1 MASNYFPEIVCIL
14 QMLRKSEHSQ
24 AYRTRDKRGK
34 KVAQMKFLFILLST
48 CGLLHRGVFGVEEIT
63 MSVTEED
70 FVTLHTG
77 VKTNHQD
84 RIRWYYNDIR
94 IAQITG
100 NLIKTCKDVQCDE
113 KFKDRL
119 ELDNQ
124 TGSLSITSIMT
135 ADAGHY
141 KLKIL
146 GSPSSEKIF
155 NVTVHDQKK
164 TLPVKERETVTLC
177 TGVVNQDDVMIWR
190 FNDTFIAEI
199 NGYLN
204 KTCTD
209 VQSKDSDEG
218 FRDRLTL
225 DNQTGSLT
233 ITNIRNTDSGLYKL
247 QINSSSCSIIRSF
260 NVIVNETP
268 AMDLIVRNKTAVV
281 GAVIL
286 VLIVAVVFAVKR
298 CSTVRRRSDLKKINM
313 NLL

>member
-1 MASNYFPEIVCIL
+1 
-14 QMLRKSEHSQ
+14 
-24 AYRTRDKRGK
+24 
-34 KVAQMKFLFILLST
+34 MKFLFILLST
-48 CGLLHRGVFGVEEIT
+48 CGLLQRGVFGVEEIT

-84 RIRWYYNDIR
+84 GNIRWYYNDIR

-146 GSPSSEKIF
+146 GNPSSEKIF

-260 NVIVNETP
+260 NVIVN
-268 AMDLIVRNKTAVV
+268 
-281 GAVIL
+281 G
-286 VLIVAVVFAVKR
+286 
-298 CSTVRRRSDLKKINM
+298 STVRRRSDLKKINM